1 MDGLRARGEIWAYPM
16 RCGDT
21 NTAMLFSYLNCEA
34 RVSAGSTAPA
44 DRGDCGALW
53 VLLPEFEKLLRE
65 TLTAADCASGVA
77 SGTHRPEML
86 RATKPTC
93 PRACETV
100 PASGW
105 DHFLC
110 LRIRASLNRRRSL
123 PVNITAA
130 WRPTSEVTDAAKR
143 R

>member
-1 MDGLRARGEIWAYPM
+1 VDGLRARGEIWAYPM
-16 RCGDT
+16 RGGDT

-100 PASGW
+100 PASGGTTS
-105 DHFLC
+105 F
-110 LRIRASLNRRRSL
+110 ASAFG
-123 PVNITAA
+123 P
-130 WRPTSEVTDAAKR
+130 P
-143 R
+143 